1 MNSKLNRDWIIFFTA
16 PHVEK
21 IFIRYLQ
28 KIRRGYNIIRKN
40 NKKIQNGKTN

>member
-16 PHVEK
+16 PHVE
-21 IFIRYLQ
+21 